1 MELEKYIQK
10 IRPLIEAKF
19 KEEYSGHDI
28 SHLERTMKMALYIQS
43 KEGGDKIVI
52 GISAFLHDIHR
63 IMQCNLNR
71 YVSPRDSLSE
81 VESIL
86 NITGLNRN
94 LKQRILH
101 CIEFHEEY
109 NWNNSLNKKENIE
122 TLILQDAD
130 NLDAMGAMGVA
141 RTFLYGGAYKI
152 LIYNDKIPLEINN
165 KYIEDNGTKESLI
178 HHFYHK
184 LIKLDDNMNTE
195 TAKYISKKR
204 LKFMM
209 NYLDE
214 FLEEWKGI

>member
-43 KEGGDKIVI
+43 KEGGDEIVI

-63 IMQCNLNR
+63 IMQYNLNR

-86 NITGLNRN
+86 NIMELNRN

-109 NWNNSLNKKENIE
+109 NWNN
-122 TLILQDAD
+122 
-130 NLDAMGAMGVA
+130 
-141 RTFLYGGAYKI
+141 
-152 LIYNDKIPLEINN
+152 
-165 KYIEDNGTKESLI
+165 
-178 HHFYHK
+178 
-184 LIKLDDNMNTE
+184 
-195 TAKYISKKR
+195 
-204 LKFMM
+204 
-209 NYLDE
+209 
-214 FLEEWKGI
+214 

>member
-43 KEGGDKIVI
+43 KEGGDEIVI

-63 IMQCNLNR
+63 IMQYNLNR

-86 NITGLNRN
+86 NIMELNRN

-130 NLDAMGAMGVA
+130 NLDAMGAMGIA

-152 LIYNDKIPLEINN
+152 PIYNDKIPLKIND

-178 HHFYHK
+178 HHF
-184 LIKLDDNMNTE
+184 IIN
-195 TAKYISKKR
+195 
-204 LKFMM
+204 
-209 NYLDE
+209 
-214 FLEEWKGI
+214 